1 MFYLI
6 YVLFLLQSIVFMTQV
21 CKWSRLLK
29 SCINR
34 ESQEQMPLLVQT
46 QKDQKEIKDLLD
58 LLEPLEEMVFLDK
71 KESLVF
77 LDILVSKVMQEYL
90 DDLQLVFEDH
100 LEYRGEMAYLQD
112 ME

>member
-1 MFYLI
+1 MVSWPF
-6 YVLFLLQSIVFMTQV
+6 V
-21 CKWSRLLK
+21 LK

-46 QKDQKEIKDLLD
+46 QKDQKEIKDLLEI
-58 LLEPLEEMVFLDK
+58 LEPLEEMVFLDK

-77 LDILVSKVMQEYL
+77 LDILVLKVMQEYL
-90 DDLQLVFEDH
+90 DDLQLVFEDR
-100 LEYRGEMAYLQD
+100 LEYQGEMAYLQD